1 MKMGKTNIRSCL
13 LLVGILL
20 CLTAGSLEAIG
31 QVKVRLSGKVTD
43 REGHP
48 VEQATIAIENSST
61 GCYSHT
67 DGSYELMVTPGR
79 HVVVVSF
86 VGYETLKMPLRIDGP
101 VTQDFRLKESNVG
114 LGTVE
119 VYGKSQTQKLKEG
132 VFAVNALD
140 VKALAS
146 SLNDLNSLMDRT
158 TGVKVREE
166 GGVGSDFDLSIN
178 GLSGNSVRY
187 FLDGMP
193 LDSKGSGMSLA
204 NLPVGI
210 IDRIE
215 VYKGVVPAHL
225 GTDALGGAI
234 NIVTKQEKKN
244 YLDASYGIGSFHTHK
259 ADLNAQWVERRT
271 GLIVRPTVGINYSKN
286 DYRMKDVEVWDE
298 EADAYVYA
306 DRKRFHDDYFSL
318 LGQLEIGF
326 ADKWWADA
334 FFVSGSY
341 SKTDKELQTGSV
353 QTVVYGMAE
362 RQTDAWNVA
371 ARYRKRDFLVE
382 GLQLNASLSHTWD
395 HSLTVDTA
403 YRKYDWNGG
412 YIVSSRNEITGN
424 KRSMRHYKRPMTLVH
439 ANADY
444 ALNAHHGF
452 NLDYSMNRTGNDRY
466 DDLDTDFEPSNDI
479 LTKHI
484 TGLSYY
490 QSFFDDRWN
499 NTLFVKD
506 YVNHANIRQTDS
518 GATTGSNNVRG
529 SITRNYWGYGIGT
542 RFTLAAPFAVKAS
555 FEHSVRLPIARE
567 LLGNGTTVYAN
578 VALEPESS
586 DNVNLGFFGTWRP
599 AAGHTLYYE
608 ANGFL
613 RNVDNFIQVQ
623 VIEKEGMMQYQNVP
637 AVHIKG
643 MEGEVRYDWQNRLQL
658 SGNLSFQDARDQQQY
673 KTDGKPSAT
682 YNNRLPNR
690 PWLFGGAEASYTF
703 HNVGLPD
710 SRLRLNCNYQWV
722 HWYFLT
728 WEAYGSYEN
737 KSRIPTQHICNAGLS
752 YSWKND
758 TYSLS
763 LECSNLLDET
773 AYDNYK
779 LQKPGRAFFAKF
791 RLFIN

>member
-1 MKMGKTNIRSCL
+1 MKIEKTEKGSCIWL
-13 LLVGILL
+13 MLVLL
-20 CLTAGSLEAIG
+20 CLTAGSTTLLG
-31 QVKVRLSGKVTD
+31 QQKVRLSGRVTD
-43 REGHP
+43 TDGQP
-48 VEQATIAIENSST
+48 VEQATIAVENTAT
-61 GCYSHT
+61 GCYSQA
-67 DGSYELMVTPGR
+67 DGSYELEVTPGR
-79 HVVVVSF
+79 QVVVVSF
-86 VGYETLKMPLRIDGP
+86 VGYETQKVTLRITGSM
-101 VTQDFRLKESNVG
+101 TKDFCLKESSVG
-114 LGTVE
+114 LGAVE
-119 VYGKSQTQKLKEG
+119 VYGKSQTQKLKESA
-132 VFAVNALD
+132 FAVNALD
-140 VKALAS
+140 VKAMAS
-146 SLNDLNSLMDRT
+146 SLNNLNDLVNRT
-158 TGVKVREE
+158 TGIKVREE

-193 LDSKGSGMSLA
+193 LSSKGSDVTLA
-204 NLPVGI
+204 NLPVNI

-215 VYKGVVPAHL
+215 IYKGVVPAHL

-234 NIVTKQEKKN
+234 NIITKQEKKN
-244 YLDASYGIGSFHTHK
+244 YLDVSYGIGSFHTHK
-259 ADLNAQWVERRT
+259 ADLNAQLVERRT
-271 GLIVRPTVGINYSKN
+271 GLIIRPTLGINYSKN
-286 DYRMKDVEVWDE
+286 DYRMKNVEVWDE
-298 EADAYVYA
+298 EQDQYVYA

-318 LGQLEIGF
+318 LGQVEIGF
-326 ADKWWADA
+326 ANRPWADA

-341 SKTDKELQTGSV
+341 SKVDKELQTGAV

-362 RQTDAWNVA
+362 RQTDAWNIS
-371 ARYRKRDFLVE
+371 ARYQKRDFLVK
-382 GLQLNASLSHTWD
+382 GLQMNASLSHTWD

-403 YRKYDWNGG
+403 YRKYNWNGD

-439 ANADY
+439 INADY
-444 ALNAHHGF
+444 ALNSHHNF
-452 NLDYSMNRTGNDRY
+452 NVDYSMNRTGNDRY
-466 DDLDTDFEPSNDI
+466 DDVDTDFVPSNDV

-484 TGLSYY
+484 IGLSYH
-490 QSFFDDRWN
+490 QSFFSDRWN
-499 NTLFVKD
+499 NTFFVKD

-518 GATTGSNNVRG
+518 GATTGSNTVQG
-529 SITRNYWGYGIGT
+529 SLTKNYGGYGVGT
-542 RFTLAAPFAVKAS
+542 RFTFIEPFSLKAS

-578 VALEPESS
+578 VALEPEQS
-586 DNVNLGFFGTWRP
+586 NNANLGFFGTWRP

-623 VIEKEGMMQYQNVP
+623 VIEKEGMLQYKNVP

-643 MEGEVRYDWQNRLQL
+643 AEGEVRYNWQNKLQI
-658 SGNLSFQDARDQQQY
+658 SGNLSYQDARDQQQY

-690 PWLFGGAEASYTF
+690 PWLFGGAEVNYVF
-703 HNVGLPD
+703 HHVGLPD
-710 SRLRLNCNYQWV
+710 SRLRLNFNYQWV

-737 KSRIPTQHICNAGLS
+737 KSRIPTQHICNAGVS

-758 TYSLS
+758 CYSLS
-763 LECSNLLDET
+763 LECSNLLDQT

>member
-20 CLTAGSLEAIG
+20 CLAAGSLEAIG

-101 VTQDFRLKESNVG
+101 VTRDFRLKESNVG

-146 SLNDLNSLMDRT
+146 SLNNLNSLMDRT

-334 FFVSGSY
+334 FF
-341 SKTDKELQTGSV
+341 
-353 QTVVYGMAE
+353 
-362 RQTDAWNVA
+362 
-371 ARYRKRDFLVE
+371 
-382 GLQLNASLSHTWD
+382 AS
-395 HSLTVDTA
+395 
-403 YRKYDWNGG
+403 
-412 YIVSSRNEITGN
+412 
-424 KRSMRHYKRPMTLVH
+424 
-439 ANADY
+439 
-444 ALNAHHGF
+444 
-452 NLDYSMNRTGNDRY
+452 
-466 DDLDTDFEPSNDI
+466 
-479 LTKHI
+479 
-484 TGLSYY
+484 
-490 QSFFDDRWN
+490 
-499 NTLFVKD
+499 
-506 YVNHANIRQTDS
+506 
-518 GATTGSNNVRG
+518 
-529 SITRNYWGYGIGT
+529 
-542 RFTLAAPFAVKAS
+542 
-555 FEHSVRLPIARE
+555 
-567 LLGNGTTVYAN
+567 
-578 VALEPESS
+578 
-586 DNVNLGFFGTWRP
+586 
-599 AAGHTLYYE
+599 
-608 ANGFL
+608 
-613 RNVDNFIQVQ
+613 
-623 VIEKEGMMQYQNVP
+623 
-637 AVHIKG
+637 
-643 MEGEVRYDWQNRLQL
+643 
-658 SGNLSFQDARDQQQY
+658 
-673 KTDGKPSAT
+673 
-682 YNNRLPNR
+682 
-690 PWLFGGAEASYTF
+690 
-703 HNVGLPD
+703 
-710 SRLRLNCNYQWV
+710 
-722 HWYFLT
+722 
-728 WEAYGSYEN
+728 
-737 KSRIPTQHICNAGLS
+737 
-752 YSWKND
+752 
-758 TYSLS
+758 
-763 LECSNLLDET
+763 
-773 AYDNYK
+773 
-779 LQKPGRAFFAKF
+779 
-791 RLFIN
+791 